1 MYVSFLIKFI
11 NIMHFRIHK
20 EGKVYFIILLII
32 TFISIFI
39 SLLLALFFLILS
51 FYIFYFFRDPIRAIP
66 LEDVIVSPADGIITY
81 IGSSEPPIKINNS
94 QKFIKVSIFLNIFNV
109 HVNRIPTL
117 SIIQSIKYIHG
128 KFINAS
134 LEKSSVDNERNIITL
149 EKENKDILIV
159 VQIAGLIARRIVC
172 DVRERQKVEQ
182 GSRFG
187 IIKFGSRVDLYLP
200 STYKTLITIGQT
212 VVGGETIISNP
223 NKVQEIADSLKI

>member
-1 MYVSFLIKFI
+1 
-11 NIMHFRIHK
+11 MHFRIHK
-20 EGKVYFIILLII
+20 EGRVYFIILLIV
-32 TFISIFI
+32 TFIFIFI

-51 FYIFYFFRDPIRAIP
+51 FYIFYFFRDPVRSIP

-81 IGSSEPPIKINNS
+81 IGPSESPIEINNS

-117 SIIQSIKYIHG
+117 ASIKNIKYIHG

-134 LEKSSVDNERNIITL
+134 LEKSSVYNERNIITL
-149 EKENKDILIV
+149 EKENKDTLIV

-172 DVRERQKVEQ
+172 DIKETQKVNQ

-200 STYKTLITIGQT
+200 STYKTLISLGQS

-223 NKVQEIADSLKI
+223 NNILQITDSLKI

>member
-1 MYVSFLIKFI
+1 MYISFLIKFI

-20 EGKVYFIILLII
+20 EGKVYFIILLIV
-32 TFISIFI
+32 TFIFIFI
-39 SLLLALFFLILS
+39 SLFLSLFFLIVS
-51 FYIFYFFRDPIRAIP
+51 VYIFYFFRDPIRSISI
-66 LEDVIVSPADGIITY
+66 EDVIVSPADGVITY
-81 IGSSEPPIKINNS
+81 IGTSKPPIEINNN

-117 SIIQSIKYIHG
+117 SIIKNIKYIHG

-134 LEKSSVDNERNIITL
+134 LEKSSVDNERNILTL

-159 VQIAGLIARRIVC
+159 TQIAGLIARRIVC
-172 DVRERQKVEQ
+172 EVKEGQKVNQ
-182 GSRFG
+182 GTRFG

-200 STYKTLITIGQT
+200 STYKILISLGQT

-223 NKVQEIADSLKI
+223 NNIQEITNSLKI

>member
-1 MYVSFLIKFI
+1 
-11 NIMHFRIHK
+11 MHFRIHK
-20 EGKVYFIILLII
+20 EGRVYFIILLIV

-51 FYIFYFFRDPIRAIP
+51 FYIFYFFRDPVRSIP

-81 IGSSEPPIKINNS
+81 IGPSESPIEINNS

-109 HVNRIPTL
+109 HVNRMPTL
-117 SIIQSIKYIHG
+117 SVIKNIKYIHG

-134 LEKSSVDNERNIITL
+134 LDKSSVDNERNIITL

-159 VQIAGLIARRIVC
+159 TQIAGLIARRIVC
-172 DVRERQKVEQ
+172 DVRENQKVDQ

-200 STYKTLITIGQT
+200 LTYKTLISLGQT

-223 NKVQEIADSLKI
+223 NSIQEITDSIKI